1 MKKRI
6 IVFLAVF
13 CFCLS
18 GCGSPTDLLRGID
31 LPFVDFDSEE
41 DSYASSEE
49 ETEEKETAE
58 TAEAE
63 EAAKAAER
71 AAAEQA
77 AADQAAADEVVA
89 MFDALPTEVTV
100 DDKDTIEWLNKVS
113 EKSAIEL
120 IASLWDLS
128 VEIWH
133 GRYNKGEEINSH
145 SH

>member
-49 ETEEKETAE
+49 ETEEKEIAE

-77 AADQAAADEVVA
+77 AADQAAADQAAADQAAAQQAAEQA
-89 MFDALPTEVTV
+89 AAQAKAGFTWPSATSDNLHKP
-100 DDKDTIEWLNKVS
+100 DS
-113 EKSAIEL
+113 KSA
-120 IASLWDLS
+120 
-128 VEIWH
+128 
-133 GRYNKGEEINSH
+133 H
-145 SH
+145 SAVTI